1 MKKIVAVEE
10 GLSNSIKETL
20 EREGYTV
27 VKPGAGGKVDATI
40 ISGLDENVMGM
51 QDITGKPAVIEASGK
66 TAEEILGDLKKRV
79 LKY

>member
-1 MKKIVAVEE
+1 VKKIIAVEE
-10 GLSNSIKETL
+10 GLLNSIKEIL

-27 VKPGAGGKVDATI
+27 VKPDAGENVDATI

-51 QDITGKPAVIEASGK
+51 QDITVKPAVIEASGK

-79 LKY
+79 WKY